1 MSGGACACG
10 DGWAGTRV
18 LGVTLTP
25 VAVERVA
32 PPRPFVCVRL
42 GLIGLWLALLVG
54 MVLVGE
60 RESSLAELRRGLA
73 SGSVDSIRVSGG
85 LTDGARGAA
94 TQQVRWRSNGIERV
108 ATVRE
113 VSRPDGAS
121 HGSAYPVV
129 REDVGTRL
137 QSESPGLTVSR
148 EPEHWPGSTVWGF
161 NGPGW
166 FGGVALV
173 ATLMTLMLIV
183 SGPPPW
189 RATRWAWFW
198 LMWTPVG
205 ALAFAV
211 LSGPLGPLPTPRT
224 GARGLTGG
232 WAFLLAMLLTGVFQA
247 G

>member
-1 MSGGACACG
+1 ML
-10 DGWAGTRV
+10 D
-18 LGVTLTP
+18 VTLTP

-32 PPRPFVCVRL
+32 PPRPFVWMRL

-60 RESSLAELRRGLA
+60 RESSLAELRSALA
-73 SGSVDSIRVSGG
+73 SGSVDTIRVSGG
-85 LTDGARGAA
+85 LPDGARGTAI
-94 TQQVRWRSNGIERV
+94 QQVRWRSNGIARV

-121 HGSAYPVV
+121 HGSPYPVV
-129 REDVGTRL
+129 REDVGIRL
-137 QSESPGLTVSR
+137 HDEFPGLTVNR
-148 EPEHWPGSTVWGF
+148 EPDRWPGSTVWGF
-161 NGPGW
+161 SGPGW
-166 FGGVALV
+166 LAGVALV
-173 ATLMTLMLIV
+173 AFLMTLVLIV

-211 LSGPLGPLPTPRT
+211 LSGPLWPLRPPRP

-232 WAFLLAMLLTGVFQA
+232 WAFLLSMLLAGVF
-247 G
+247 